1 MRPIARPRVDVIV
14 PCYNY
19 GRYLRRCV
27 ESLLTQDYVDVRV
40 LVIDDGSTDD
50 SRDVAVQLA
59 RADSRIEFWRHD
71 TNRGHIATYNEG
83 LGWVSG
89 DYVLLISA
97 DDGLTPGAL
106 DRAVAVFAAHPEVGL
121 VCGPQRAFTD
131 EWPEIAAPPTWTA
144 RVQQGGTFIDGACA
158 VAHNPVATP
167 TAIVRASVH
176 TAVGGYNPALP
187 HTADLELWL
196 RIAARSSV
204 AHVEAVQ
211 AVKRSHSR
219 NMQYAY
225 TSAAGV
231 DIAER
236 RAAFES
242 FFHICPAAATAQRR
256 SAMLAAAGRAAFW
269 AAHHL
274 FERGDTAACDR
285 LLDLAVDCSSEIT
298 TTPEWGRMRWK
309 RRLGPRVW
317 TAAHAVVRRLHT
329 PAAAAATSGS
339 R

>member
-1 MRPIARPRVDVIV
+1 MSRISRPRVDVIV

-27 ESLLTQDYVDVRV
+27 ESVLTQEYVNVRV

-50 SRDVAVQLA
+50 SNEIARRLA
-59 RADSRIEFWRHD
+59 REDSRIAWRRHD
-71 TNRGHIATYNEG
+71 VNCGHIATYNEG
-83 LGWVSG
+83 LAWVTAE
-89 DYVLLISA
+89 YVLLISA

-106 DRAVAVFAAHPEVGL
+106 DRAAAVLAAHPEVGL
-121 VCGPQRAFTD
+121 VCGQQRAFTD
-131 EWPEIAAPPTWTA
+131 EWPEIPAPLTWTA
-144 RVQQGGTFIDGACA
+144 RVQDGGAFIDGACA

-167 TAIVRASVH
+167 SAVVRASVH
-176 TAVGGYNPALP
+176 KAVGGYNAALP

-204 AHVEAVQ
+204 VYVEAVQ
-211 AVKRSHSR
+211 AVKRSHSV
-219 NMQYAY
+219 NMQLAY
-225 TSAAGV
+225 TSTAAV

-242 FFHICPAAATAQRR
+242 FFRLCPAAATERR
-256 SAMLAAAGRAAFW
+256 RRAMLTAAGREAFW
-269 AAHHL
+269 AAAHL
-274 FERGDTAACDR
+274 FEGGDTAACDR
-285 LLDLAVDCSSEIT
+285 LLDLSVDCSSDIT

-317 TAAHAVVRRLHT
+317 TAANAVVRRLQG
-329 PAAAAATSGS
+329 PAAAVASSGS